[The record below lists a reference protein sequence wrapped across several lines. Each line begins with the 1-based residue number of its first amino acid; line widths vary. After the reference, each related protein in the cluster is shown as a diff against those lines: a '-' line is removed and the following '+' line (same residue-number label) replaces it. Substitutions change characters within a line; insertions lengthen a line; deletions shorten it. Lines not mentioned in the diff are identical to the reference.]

1 MLTFWSKFLLIFAFK
16 VFLAVRNYKVQCTYA
31 KESAVIS
38 SAIYHT
44 AKWVVRVPGLARLA
58 FSDCLWRGGR
68 GFFPVRDIILRHYHH
83 RHHHRDGS
91 HLDILWLSLTH
102 YPTYAHWRHS
112 VSQSVCHCWS
122 LRFLWLHAGFP
133 SRRSFLNS
141 ARLERVSCGVLL
153 VFTQREIPFRCIEVF
168 SVYNLKYP
176 WVY

>member
-1 MLTFWSKFLLIFAFK
+1 MLTLWSKFLLIFAFK

-58 FSDCLWRGGR
+58 FSDCLWRGEG
-68 GFFPVRDIILRHYHH
+68 GFFRYGTLSCVIIITDIIIVTAATWISCGLAWPIIPLMHIE
-83 RHHHRDGS
+83 GIQS
-91 HLDILWLSLTH
+91 
-102 YPTYAHWRHS
+102 A
-112 VSQSVCHCWS
+112 SQSDCWS